1 MVMIFIGVTI
11 LMQYITAQLNN
22 YLTLRGWLGFYQFKE
37 GDEVEVV
44 AEKHADHYEV

>member
-1 MVMIFIGVTI
+1 
-11 LMQYITAQLNN
+11 MQYITAQQLNN
-22 YLTLRGWLGFYQFKE
+22 YLTLKGWLGFYQFKE